1 MKESNENVADIK
13 LPTYYKL
20 DESTGKRLP
29 SGISIEFYK
38 NFKYVSKKQESSP
51 FIFYSD
57 ESPKMKSDLTTKSNA
72 QGEEP
77 KETLCVGYFK
87 KYSEVTEM
95 IGGVS
100 KEPAICVFYWKKLLE
115 KF

>member
-20 DESTGKRLP
+20 DESSGKRLP
-29 SGISIEFYK
+29 SGICIEFYK
-38 NFKYVSKKQESSP
+38 NFEYVSKNQESSP

-72 QGEEP
+72 QGEEL
-77 KETLCVGYFK
+77 KDTLCFGYFK
-87 KYSEVTEM
+87 KYSEVTDM
-95 IGGVS
+95 IGCVS